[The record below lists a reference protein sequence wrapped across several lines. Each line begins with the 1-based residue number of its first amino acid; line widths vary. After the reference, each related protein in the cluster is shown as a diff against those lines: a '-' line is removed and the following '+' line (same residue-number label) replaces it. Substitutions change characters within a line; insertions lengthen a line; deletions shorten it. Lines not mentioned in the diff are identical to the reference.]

1 MSATNLACGWG
12 VVERSE
18 EGEVGGGV
26 RSRCGTVGG
35 CGVRVKPTS
44 KYECS
49 IANWSNRCLWSY
61 DYQPANTY
69 T

>member
-26 RSRCGTVGG
+26 SSRCGTVGG
-35 CGVRVKPTS
+35 CGVRAKPTS

-49 IANWSNRCLWSY
+49 IASWSNRCFME
-61 DYQPANTY
+61 P
-69 T
+69 